1 MSAFTSAISPDRPT
15 SAIYDFYRTGVFP
28 MQSKKAEIKSKDMEW
43 LHEYINFLRDNP
55 RLTYLFVELTDCCNL
70 SCIHCGSSCGQSNGT
85 YIDTDLLLNAL
96 ESVAADFDPNSV
108 MICLTGGE
116 PMLHKD
122 FYKIVQRVVELKFP
136 WGFTT
141 NGTLINSQ
149 TAEMLKQLRLQSV
162 TISLDGLEAS
172 HEMLRNVSGCFRKTI
187 EGVAALRAANIPVQI
202 TSVIHKGNFHE
213 LNDLYDL
220 MCELQIYSWR
230 VINMDPIGRAL
241 QHSELLLSCAEIRQ
255 LLDFI
260 REKRYSKDTPM
271 EVKYGCSHYLSFD
284 YEREVRENYFICG
297 SGIYV
302 GSILCNGDIYSCLDI
317 ERRSDLIQGNIAK
330 DRFSTVWFEK
340 FKEFRTDRTQ
350 YSKEC
355 SECGERRF
363 CHGDS
368 AHTWDFTESKPM
380 FCIRKGEGL

>member
-1 MSAFTSAISPDRPT
+1 MRS
-15 SAIYDFYRTGVFP
+15 
-28 MQSKKAEIKSKDMEW
+28 QKAEIKSKDMER
-43 LHEYINFLRDNP
+43 LHDYIDFLRHNP

-70 SCIHCGSSCGQSNGT
+70 SCIHCGSTCGRSNGT
-85 YIDTDLLLNAL
+85 YIDTDLLINAL

-116 PMLHKD
+116 PMLHQN
-122 FYKIVQRVVELKFP
+122 FYKIVRKIVELQFP
-136 WGFTT
+136 WGLTT

-149 TAEMLKQLRLQSV
+149 TAELLKQLRLQSV
-162 TISLDGLEAS
+162 TISLDGLESS
-172 HEMLRNVSGCFRKTI
+172 HEMLRNVSGCFSKTV
-187 EGVAALRAANIPVQI
+187 EAVSALRAAGIPVQI

-220 MCELQIYSWR
+220 MCELQIHSWR

-241 QHSELLLSCAEIRQ
+241 RHGELLLSYDEIGQ

-260 REKRYSKDTPM
+260 REKRYSKNTPM

-317 ERRSDLIQGNIAK
+317 ERRPELIQGNIAK

-340 FKEFRTDRTQ
+340 FQEFRADRTQ

-355 SECGERRF
+355 GECGERRF
-363 CHGDS
+363 CRGDS
-368 AHTWDFTESKPM
+368 THTWDFTDNKPM
-380 FCIRKGEGL
+380 FCIKRGEGL